1 MLQNGR
7 GIMPLTDR
15 WQRLIKEGG
24 WIVLGQMLMVIGSLI
39 GVRLITELLT
49 PDAYGELAL
58 GMTVATLINQI
69 FLGPLSG
76 GITRYYAP
84 AAEYGDVAG
93 YLNAALKLV
102 LYATGIII
110 FTIICFIVF
119 YLFSKKSSWIGIAI
133 SALVFAVISGYNSIL
148 SGIQSAARQRAIV
161 SLHQGADPFLRAL
174 VAAGLLLW
182 LGATST
188 VAMVGYAI
196 ATLLVLGSQIF
207 FLRKIVVNSIVGV
220 GEKRNWEN
228 EIWNFSW
235 PIGIFGIFTWVQL
248 VSDRWA
254 LHTFSTMQDVGNYAV
269 LYQLGYY
276 PMALVTGMA
285 IQFLV
290 PILYQR
296 AGDASD
302 SRRNADVS
310 SLSWRF
316 TWASLGLTGVSFVAA
331 ILLHSLIFRFLAAE
345 EYRTVSYLLPWMILA
360 GGIFAA
366 GQTLASNL
374 QAQLKTHKL
383 ILAKIVTA
391 LFGVVLNI
399 FGAYWYGIKGVVY
412 AGVLFS
418 IAYFLWMVILVK
430 DEKVKKCSY

>member
-1 MLQNGR
+1 
-7 GIMPLTDR
+7 MPLTER

-24 WIVLGQMLMVIGSLI
+24 WILLGQVLMVVGSLI
-39 GVRLITELLT
+39 GVRLLTELLT

-58 GMTVATLINQI
+58 GMTVATLVNQI
-69 FLGPLSG
+69 ILGPLSG

-84 AAEYGDVAG
+84 AVEHGDVAG
-93 YLNAALKLV
+93 YLNAARKLAF
-102 LYATGIII
+102 YATGVI
-110 FTIICFIVF
+110 FLAITCFIILYIF
-119 YLFSKKSSWIGIAI
+119 AGEARWIGIAI
-133 SALVFAVISGYNSIL
+133 SALVFAVFSGYNSIL

-174 VAAGLLLW
+174 AAAGLLLW

-188 VAMVGYAI
+188 VAMVGYAM
-196 ATLLVLGSQIF
+196 ATALVLGSQIF
-207 FLRKIVVNSIVGV
+207 FLHKSVANTVVVA
-220 GEKRNWEN
+220 GEKRNWEK

-235 PIGIFGIFTWVQL
+235 PIGTFGIFTWVQL
-248 VSDRWA
+248 ASDRWA
-254 LHTFSTMQDVGNYAV
+254 LQIFSTLQDVGNYAV

-276 PMALVTGMA
+276 PMALVTGVA

-296 AGDASD
+296 AGDASNAQ
-302 SRRNADVS
+302 RNADVR

-316 TWASLGLTGVSFVAA
+316 TWASLGLTGVSFVMAV
-331 ILLHSLIFRFLAAE
+331 LLHSLIFRFFAAE
-345 EYRTVSYLLPWMILA
+345 EYRTVSHFLPWMILA
-360 GGIFAA
+360 GGVFAA

-374 QAQLKTHKL
+374 QAQLKTHKM

-391 LFGVVLNI
+391 LFGVALNI
-399 FGAYWYGIKGVVY
+399 AGAYWYGIKGIVY

-418 IAYFLWMVILVK
+418 IAYFLWMVILVN